1 MTLTMAYEFAVPKQ
15 QKRHF
20 TPDED
25 DAIQRMAAEG
35 HTTRQIAAALNRQVN
50 SVLKRARMLNVVISA
65 GRPGHRI
72 MHMTTGITHCR
83 RCTILLAAAPAGHDG
98 FCGWCVGCINAA

>member
-1 MTLTMAYEFAVPKQ
+1 MTLTMAYEFAVQ
-15 QKRHF
+15 QKKRRF

-25 DAIQRMAAEG
+25 AAIQRLAAAG

-83 RCTILLAAAPAGHDG
+83 RCTILLPAAPAGRDG
-98 FCGWCVGCINAA
+98 FCGWCVGCINEA

>member
-1 MTLTMAYEFAVPKQ
+1 MTLTMAYEFAVQ
-15 QKRHF
+15 QKKRRF

-25 DAIQRMAAEG
+25 AAIQRLAAAG

-50 SVLKRARMLNVVISA
+50 SVVRRAQMLNVVISP

-83 RCTILLAAAPAGHDG
+83 RCTILLAVAPAGHDG
-98 FCGWCVGCINAA
+98 FCGWCVGCINEA

>member
-1 MTLTMAYEFAVPKQ
+1 MTLTMAYEFAVQ
-15 QKRHF
+15 QKKRRF

-25 DAIQRMAAEG
+25 AAIQRLAAEG

-50 SVLKRARMLNVVISA
+50 SVLRRAQMLNVVISP

-83 RCTILLAAAPAGHDG
+83 RCTILLAVAPAGHDG
-98 FCGWCVGCINAA
+98 FCGWCVGCINEA

>member
-1 MTLTMAYEFAVPKQ
+1 MTLTMAYEFAVQ
-15 QKRHF
+15 QKKRRF

-25 DAIQRMAAEG
+25 AAIQRLAAEG

-50 SVLKRARMLNVVISA
+50 SVLRRAQMLNVVISP

-83 RCTILLAAAPAGHDG
+83 RCTILLAR
-98 FCGWCVGCINAA
+98 CV

>member
-1 MTLTMAYEFAVPKQ
+1 MTLTMAYEFAVQ
-15 QKRHF
+15 QKKRRF

-25 DAIQRMAAEG
+25 AAIQRLAAAG

-50 SVLKRARMLNVVISA
+50 SVLRRAQMLNVVISP

-83 RCTILLAAAPAGHDG
+83 RCTILLAAAPAGQDG
-98 FCGWCVGCINAA
+98 FCGWCVGCINEA